1 MEGTTLKIMFNSTLD
16 ILYFVLAISAGL
28 FTIVLV
34 IFFIFLIGAL
44 SKINK
49 IMKEVMGI
57 GKLISAIRDKMEH
70 GMGHLG
76 IIAEMVGKVVM
87 HFIEGKIEVKRKKK

>member
-1 MEGTTLKIMFNSTLD
+1 MFSTNLD
-16 ILYFVLAISAGL
+16 ILYCVLACSAGVL
-28 FTIVLV
+28 TIVLV
-34 IFFIFLIGAL
+34 IFFIYLIGAL

-57 GKLISAIRDKMEH
+57 GKIISAIRDKMEH

-76 IIAEMVGKVVM
+76 LIAEMVGKIVM

>member
-1 MEGTTLKIMFNSTLD
+1 MFNTTLD
-16 ILYFVLAISAGL
+16 ILYCALACSVGLLTVVLI
-28 FTIVLV
+28 
-34 IFFIFLIGAL
+34 IFFIYLIGAL

-49 IMKEVMGI
+49 IMKEAMGI
-57 GKLISAIRDKMEH
+57 SKIIAGIKDKMEH

-76 IIAEMVGKVVM
+76 LIADMIGKIVM